1 MRVEAVTDLIDGW
14 GVEETSDTLTGNARL
29 KAHAAVTAIGEAAI
43 ADDTGLFVT
52 SLGGAPGSQSARYA
66 GPDASYADNVEKLLA
81 ALREVSSGDRSALFR
96 TIAVLLRPDGGM
108 RIFAGS
114 LEGRILEEARGG
126 EGFGYDP
133 VFVPAGHERTLAEMP
148 LAEKNLSSHRAR
160 AFAGAVRFLVSNPGW
175 LDGREGV

>member
-1 MRVEAVTDLIDGW
+1 MRVEAVTHLIDGW
-14 GVEETSDTLTGNARL
+14 GVEETSATLTGNARL
-29 KAHAAVTAIGEAAI
+29 KAWAAVAATGLPAI

-52 SLGGAPGSQSARYA
+52 SLGGAPGTQSARYA
-66 GPDASYADNVEKLLA
+66 GPDASYGDNVEKLLA
-81 ALREVSSGDRSALFR
+81 ALREVSSGDRGALFR

-114 LEGRILEEARGG
+114 LGGRILEEARGG

-160 AFAGAVRFLVSNPGW
+160 AFAGPVEFLVSNPGW